1 MQTQAYQQVMDEAE
15 KEYKKVSERIT
26 ESRDAMKVLFPSL
39 SLLNYRLETLLESNG
54 FFFFRLLMKN
64 SW

>member
-39 SLLNYRLETLLESNG
+39 SL
-54 FFFFRLLMKN
+54 
-64 SW
+64 